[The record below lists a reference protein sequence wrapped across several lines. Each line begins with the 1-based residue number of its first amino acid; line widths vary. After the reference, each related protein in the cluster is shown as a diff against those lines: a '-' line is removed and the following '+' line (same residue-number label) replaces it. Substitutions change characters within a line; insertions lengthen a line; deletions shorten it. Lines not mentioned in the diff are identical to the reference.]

1 MSEINITLLT
11 FATEKFENSQ
21 SMLQNIARGS
31 GWNCLSYNPSRL
43 LEIDPGFYSRPA
55 SNTERGFGLW
65 TWKPMIILHELKKL
79 KANEVLFYID
89 AGDLFLPNIVD
100 VYQSQLAS
108 QPCLLFE
115 GGGSIREY
123 TKRSTLEAFGMD
135 GFRNR
140 NRRMIE
146 AGVSFWKNNSESLD
160 ILTKWQE
167 SCQNFSLI
175 SDPAL
180 GESQFSNFIAHRHD
194 QSILTLLALKLGLSP
209 ISASRRRSFQC
220 NVMEK

>member
-1 MSEINITLLT
+1 VSEINITLLT

>member
-21 SMLQNIARGS
+21 SLLQNIARGS

-89 AGDLFLPNIVD
+89 AGDLFLPNIVE
-100 VYQSQLAS
+100 VYQ
-108 QPCLLFE
+108 
-115 GGGSIREY
+115 
-123 TKRSTLEAFGMD
+123 
-135 GFRNR
+135 
-140 NRRMIE
+140 
-146 AGVSFWKNNSESLD
+146 
-160 ILTKWQE
+160 
-167 SCQNFSLI
+167 
-175 SDPAL
+175 
-180 GESQFSNFIAHRHD
+180 
-194 QSILTLLALKLGLSP
+194 
-209 ISASRRRSFQC
+209 
-220 NVMEK
+220 